1 MELIGVFASVSLRQ
15 EIDSGD
21 APDTLCPKLARAL
34 ENTTILQKG
43 AVDIISNGLPIPA
56 SLRGGEDKHD
66 TEILKNSIEGGLK
79 RCGGQGD
86 ILSGSTGVLLA
97 WGTEWTKGTYERAG
111 RPPPTDADDL
121 APHIP
126 LLAAYGAST
135 FNRTCS
141 RRTFERKGRS
151 MQTEDMV
158 PNIHEVFEE
167 VFGGEEVRSGL

>member
-1 MELIGVFASVSLRQ
+1 MLSQ
-15 EIDSGD
+15 QIDPKA
-21 APDTLCPKLARAL
+21 APDTLCPQLARAL

-43 AVDIISNGLPIPA
+43 AVDIISNGLAIPK
-56 SLRGGEDKHD
+56 SLLPSSSSKDD
-66 TEILKNSIEGGLK
+66 VEILKNETPGGLK

-97 WGTEWTKGTYERAG
+97 WGTEWLKGTYERAG
-111 RPPPTDADDL
+111 RPPPEDSEDL

-141 RRTFERKGRS
+141 RRTFEAKGRS
-151 MQTEDMV
+151 MVTEDMIERV
-158 PNIHEVFEE
+158 GGVFEE
-167 VFGGEEVRSGL
+167 VFNEDSRSEDEQKSAL